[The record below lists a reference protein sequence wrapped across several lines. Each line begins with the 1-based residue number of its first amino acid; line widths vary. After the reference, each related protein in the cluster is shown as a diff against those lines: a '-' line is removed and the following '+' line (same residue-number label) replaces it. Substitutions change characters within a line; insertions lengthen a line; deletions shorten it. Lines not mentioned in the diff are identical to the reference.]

1 MKMTINDD
9 NLQNLQIFSTLL
21 KKDENTL
28 LNEALKLFFEQEQK
42 KLLEKS
48 IADEQAVTN
57 LSFDEFWDDVEI

>member
-48 IADEQAVTN
+48 IADEQALTN